1 MEKWF
6 ADDTYLKKDR
16 ETVKPNIYLF
26 GGVMISNENEII
38 LRDKIQTIKAKYT
51 HPNLPIKWNIKDT
64 SVKEIYDRFGRQQ
77 EYEKLKNDSNIWR
90 KEIFQESLSVDYKIF
105 ISCIENYQIFKTD
118 QKLIKTN
125 LSSYLFA
132 NALMRVGYHALKKK
146 IDQVQVILD
155 WPPDSN
161 PKPYYDEY
169 YYAYNSGVTCD
180 KISYYSGKLKDIGFD
195 ESVYFTKCTHSTLL
209 QFTDLIIGAFRD
221 FIETHIQKRDYS
233 LGKEL
238 TELVLPKFDG
248 FPSNIKGRGVNVS
261 SQNRIFKDQMNEI
274 LKKYV
279 A

>member
-1 MEKWF
+1 
-6 ADDTYLKKDR
+6 
-16 ETVKPNIYLF
+16 
-26 GGVMISNENEII
+26 
-38 LRDKIQTIKAKYT
+38 
-51 HPNLPIKWNIKDT
+51 
-64 SVKEIYDRFGRQQ
+64 
-77 EYEKLKNDSNIWR
+77 LKN
-90 KEIFQESLSVDYKIF
+90 
-105 ISCIENYQIFKTD
+105 
-118 QKLIKTN
+118 
-125 LSSYLFA
+125 
-132 NALMRVGYHALKKK
+132 G
-146 IDQVQVILD
+146 
-155 WPPDSN
+155 
-161 PKPYYDEY
+161 EY
-169 YYAYNSGVTCD
+169 FR
-180 KISYYSGKLKDIGFD
+180 FD

>member
-180 KISYYSGKLKDIGFD
+180 KIPYYSGKLKDIGFD